1 MNVNIGLKTDFYGVD
16 KELFDKCKHMC
27 YYICHSKG
35 ESIMK
40 VFAVI
45 SDVKINNED
54 NYKYYSEI
62 IVDIWDY
69 QGKSIKRIVPNF
81 NKDDVYDIGEI
92 ICYDIN
98 TNCIQ
103 TDYTDLYDYQV
114 FTLFFMRNK
123 YTELLKNYLQEEI
136 DFIKDAKIDG
146 NYEQVNKYKHLKEFK
161 SYNEKR
167 CDKLRTIINSLDNLI
182 DGLMHQLG
190 GINHNPKIKK

>member
-1 MNVNIGLKTDFYGVD
+1 
-16 KELFDKCKHMC
+16 
-27 YYICHSKG
+27 
-35 ESIMK
+35 MK

-45 SDVKINNED
+45 SDVKINNEE